1 MHKNILTEQ
10 ALYYGDVKM
19 PKGFEIYL
27 KLKILILNFL
37 KNGIN

>member
-19 PKGFEIYL
+19 PKGFEINQD
-27 KLKILILNFL
+27 KLKSQILQSKIED
-37 KNGIN
+37 